1 MTKKTKSPPSSPNI
15 LPNPGP
21 PPPENKYNEKTAN
34 ALKVNLE
41 KIEMYKPYINE
52 EVSTIFV
59 RYVYVINEYFAHAIK
74 SFNDEDSQLYN
85 LQSQDYQYI
94 LFNGFNAITTIFKL
108 LLLYTRNLDIVTL
121 HSQKSV
127 YYYVEFLGQI
137 INIHNQFLKL
147 TPKDAVVFMYKKTI
161 FKIPNEYKRGFIEN
175 EADCSKLKRLD
186 HFIMQ
191 YSTVVYEE
199 LTNRHFYFN
208 NSNYCAEKNEAFLK
222 NINSIVYRLQL

>member
-1 MTKKTKSPPSSPNI
+1 M
-15 LPNPGP
+15 
-21 PPPENKYNEKTAN
+21 
-34 ALKVNLE
+34 
-41 KIEMYKPYINE
+41 
-52 EVSTIFV
+52 
-59 RYVYVINEYFAHAIK
+59 
-74 SFNDEDSQLYN
+74 
-85 LQSQDYQYI
+85 
-94 LFNGFNAITTIFKL
+94 
-108 LLLYTRNLDIVTL
+108 VTL

-127 YYYVEFLGQI
+127 YYYIEFLGQI